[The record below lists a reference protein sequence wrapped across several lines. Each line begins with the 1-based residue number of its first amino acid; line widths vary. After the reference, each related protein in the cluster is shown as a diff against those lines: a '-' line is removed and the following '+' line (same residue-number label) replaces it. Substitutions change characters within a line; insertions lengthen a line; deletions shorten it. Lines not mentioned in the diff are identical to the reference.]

1 MPGFGRIL
9 RTGVV
14 SCLVLCVAAL
24 AGSASPA
31 AASSA
36 TVSASKTGAAFQASL
51 TRVMR
56 APQGP
61 PGIAALIVRDGRR
74 QFFSRGEGDV
84 KRRVPPR
91 INLPFRIAS
100 VSKAYSGA
108 VALSLVAKGELRL
121 DQRIAGLLPDLLP
134 RARTVTVAQLLRHTS
149 GLPDYIK
156 DPQFLTK
163 LIERPSR
170 YMTPRRLLSFVRS
183 DPLEFTP
190 GSRYGY
196 SDSDNIAIGLIAE
209 KVTGLPYEKLLRRE
223 IGRRV
228 RIAPTLM
235 PRTLFMPSPFLHGY
249 EVRPGNVFEDVS
261 KFINPALAWASGGIV
276 TNLPALSRFM
286 RAYVG
291 GRLYGPAQRRA
302 LFRWIPGS
310 SSPPGPGV
318 NSASL
323 GLFRYQSRC
332 GTVFGHTG
340 SFPGYRI
347 FVASSFDGRRSIA
360 YVVNSQIVPGQ
371 GSPRVSALIRKSQ
384 VAAVCHALR

>member
-1 MPGFGRIL
+1 MSRSGVAACLALCAAVLFTATSPAGAAPS
-9 RTGVV
+9 RTG
-14 SCLVLCVAAL
+14 L
-24 AGSASPA
+24 
-31 AASSA
+31 
-36 TVSASKTGAAFQASL
+36 AFQASL
-51 TRVMR
+51 TRVMQ
-56 APQGP
+56 ADQGP

-91 INLPFRIAS
+91 LAHPFRIAS

-108 VALSLVAKGELRL
+108 VALSLVAKGKLRL
-121 DQRIAGLLPDLLP
+121 DQTIGRFLPDLLP

-156 DPQFLTK
+156 DPQFLAK

-170 YMTPRRLLSFVRS
+170 YMKPRRLLSFVRS
-183 DPLEFTP
+183 EPLEFPP
-190 GSRYGY
+190 GARYGY

-209 KVTGLPYEKLLRRE
+209 KVTGLPYEQVLRRE
-223 IGRRV
+223 IGSRV
-228 RIAPTLM
+228 NIAPTLL

-249 EVRPGNVFEDVS
+249 EVEPGDNFEDVS

-286 RAYVG
+286 RGFVSGKLFGA
-291 GRLYGPAQRRA
+291 AQRRA

-310 SSPPGPGV
+310 SSPPGPGA

-323 GLFRYQSRC
+323 GLFRYRTRC

-347 FVASSFDGRRSIA
+347 FAASTPDGSKSVA
-360 YVVNSQIVPGQ
+360 YVANSQIVPGQ